1 MNHVCTKTTEGLTRV
16 SDPLELNLQALVSH
30 HVDILST
37 TEPPLQL
44 PKKEFLIL
52 A

>member
-1 MNHVCTKTTEGLTRV
+1 MNHVCTRTTEDLTRV
-16 SDPLELNLQALVSH
+16 SDLLELNLQAVVSH
-30 HVDILST
+30 HVDVLST
-37 TEPPLQL
+37 TELPLQL